1 MNLLGNHRHFFLFT
15 AILFG
20 IVYNF
25 IIPPFQSPDETSHYF
40 RVVHLTDGN
49 LVGIKENN
57 RQGGKINEA
66 HIKLKNEFY
75 KLRFNSGK
83 ILEHQFVR
91 ALAINK
97 NELELQFV
105 DFPNTS
111 FYSPS
116 VYVPQILGSIIGK
129 KINNSLI
136 SFYLVRLVT
145 LLVWVIIILVTL
157 EKIPFHKWTITF
169 LTLLPSSI
177 FLHAS
182 VNGDAITNALS
193 FLLVGIIIG
202 KVVSKSKE
210 NNFFFIFM
218 VFLITSTILLNKIIY
233 FPIVGLILLVPSD
246 CFYDKKQ
253 KIVWI
258 SVLFSLVFLVLTG
271 WYLYTKSQFIS
282 YDDYNPLYRNGL
294 QLNAGVDPGAQM
306 SYVLRNPLTFMRT
319 VIFSVWE
326 TKAATIAHY
335 IGKFGWEKNY
345 IPTPII
351 GILTILIL
359 LNAIFEKPKQAFSLS
374 NRARALLIGLALI
387 MMGGLTLLMY
397 LHWNPVGADR
407 ISNLSGRYFIPIFPL
422 LFLALKND
430 RFKLVNYEQLRVGT
444 CIFIW
449 IALCSGVWSA
459 YHRYWV

>member
-1 MNLLGNHRHFFLFT
+1 
-15 AILFG
+15 
-20 IVYNF
+20 
-25 IIPPFQSPDETSHYF
+25 
-40 RVVHLTDGN
+40 
-49 LVGIKENN
+49 
-57 RQGGKINEA
+57 
-66 HIKLKNEFY
+66 
-75 KLRFNSGK
+75 
-83 ILEHQFVR
+83 
-91 ALAINK
+91 
-97 NELELQFV
+97 
-105 DFPNTS
+105 
-111 FYSPS
+111 
-116 VYVPQILGSIIGK
+116 
-129 KINNSLI
+129 
-136 SFYLVRLVT
+136 
-145 LLVWVIIILVTL
+145 
-157 EKIPFHKWTITF
+157 
-169 LTLLPSSI
+169 
-177 FLHAS
+177 
-182 VNGDAITNALS
+182 
-193 FLLVGIIIG
+193 
-202 KVVSKSKE
+202 
-210 NNFFFIFM
+210 M